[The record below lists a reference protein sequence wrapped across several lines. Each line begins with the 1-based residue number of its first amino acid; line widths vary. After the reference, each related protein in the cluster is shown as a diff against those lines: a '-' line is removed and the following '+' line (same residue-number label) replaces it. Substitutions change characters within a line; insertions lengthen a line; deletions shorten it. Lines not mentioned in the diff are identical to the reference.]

1 MPLRRKGPTE
11 VLFVEDSAG
20 DALLTGQIVAEYVRP
35 PKKLVIARD
44 GIQALMMLSDPAFEP
59 VLIILDLSLPMV
71 SGLEV
76 LERNPRKDIPVVIF
90 SASFNDSDV
99 DRAFASGALAYVQ
112 KPMDFVRYKNAVLEI
127 IDKWAL
133 PEKEANGA
141 STS

>member
-1 MPLRRKGPTE
+1 MPLRRKGPIE

-35 PKKLVIARD
+35 PKKLVNARD

-59 VLIILDLSLPMV
+59 VLIILDLGLPMV

-76 LERNPRKDIPVVIF
+76 LERNPRKNIPVVIF
-90 SASFNDSDV
+90 SASFNDADV
-99 DRAFASGALAYVQ
+99 DRAFASGAVAYVQ
-112 KPMDFVRYKNAVLEI
+112 KPMDFVGYEKAVLEI

-133 PEKEANGA
+133 PEKEARA
-141 STS
+141 DF